1 MLREHA
7 REIVITRLEA
17 DKVVRSKEGPRISC
31 KVLPAHVSGE
41 PVILYQV
48 FSKDFKI
55 YDYHAEDLA
64 EAVDKFLDLTE
75 AEWRERGTEKRI
87 TIDANTLRKQNYE
100 EAERRYNLWCEE
112 SYDRLAEIERQI
124 LQANKRGRRT
134 IDVEIAQEDSA
145 NYECFFKERHF
156 EVHCQNYSAE
166 RADKKAKALL
176 RLDWSDKPQLQHR
189 NTDRNTDRNTLDT
202 LSRSLFT
209 DSGSGSSSSSNL
221 LFR

>member
-17 DKVVRSKEGPRISC
+17 NKVVRSKEGPRISY

-48 FSKDFKI
+48 FSKDLEI
-55 YDYHAEDLA
+55 YDYYEEDLA
-64 EAVDKFLDLTE
+64 KAVDKFLDLTE
-75 AEWRERGTEKRI
+75 DEWKERGTEIRI
-87 TIDANTLRKQNYE
+87 TIDANTLRKQNHE

-112 SYDRLAEIERQI
+112 SYDSLAEIERQI

-134 IDVEIAQEDSA
+134 IDVEIAKEDSA
-145 NYECFFKERHF
+145 NYKCFFKERHF
-156 EVHCQNYSAE
+156 EVHCKTYSAE

-176 RLDWSDKPQLQHR
+176 RLDWSDKSQLHHR

-209 DSGSGSSSSSNL
+209 DSSSSSNL